1 MMIDT
6 SNDKL
11 LQEWIQRDLAENM
24 ALAEFCDVDDAI
36 ISPPKTPNILLPK
49 FRIEGKTKKA
59 QTIKKKKIFEIP
71 ESKIQELKDMMDEIE
86 MINQQIEKEK
96 KKIITIQGSNAQL
109 HREVLET
116 KQRLNQAKTEV
127 EDTKLAH
134 LKKLEETRV
143 IQEKVKKEENRSKKA
158 RCAISQKKIAAE
170 EELKKLSDEYSNL
183 ELKYK
188 QFQQKRKK
196 EKKNLE
202 AQIITNKTEN
212 AKLKE
217 KLSQI
222 EIRLAQN
229 EW

>member
-1 MMIDT
+1 MIEIG
-6 SNDKL
+6 DKR

-24 ALAEFCDVDDAI
+24 ALSEFCDIDDAV

-49 FRIEGKTKKA
+49 FRIEGKTKNT
-59 QTIKKKKIFEIP
+59 QSSKKKKSFEIP
-71 ESKIQELKDMMDEIE
+71 ETQIQELKDMMNQIDL
-86 MINQQIEKEK
+86 INQQIEKEK
-96 KKIITIQGSNAQL
+96 KKIVIIQGSNAQL

-116 KQRLNQAKTEV
+116 KQRLNQVRTEV

-143 IQEKVKKEENRSKKA
+143 IQEKVKKEENRSRKA
-158 RCAISQKKIAAE
+158 RSAISQKKLTAE
-170 EELKKLSDEYSNL
+170 EELKNLSDEFLNL
-183 ELKYK
+183 EMKYK
-188 QFQQKRKK
+188 AFKKKRTK

-202 AQIITNKTEN
+202 SQILECKAEN
-212 AKLKE
+212 SKLKD

-222 EIRLAQN
+222 EIQLAQN